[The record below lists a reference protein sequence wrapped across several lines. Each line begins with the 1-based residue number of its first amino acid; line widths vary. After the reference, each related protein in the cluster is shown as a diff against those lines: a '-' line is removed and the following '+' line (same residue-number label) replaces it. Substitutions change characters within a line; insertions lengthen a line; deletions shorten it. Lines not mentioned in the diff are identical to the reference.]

1 MYTHLVPVTLNQKKI
16 RNIHLPTINIRWLVF
31 FLPQN
36 TIKSEN
42 TINRIYRKVGVN
54 YRTQLYKA

>member
-1 MYTHLVPVTLNQKKI
+1 MNHRRHQPSIFGGWY
-16 RNIHLPTINIRWLVF
+16 F
-31 FLPQN
+31 FYPQI

>member
-1 MYTHLVPVTLNQKKI
+1 MNHRRYQPSIFGGWYFFTKI
-16 RNIHLPTINIRWLVF
+16 
-31 FLPQN
+31 

-42 TINRIYRKVGVN
+42 SIKRIYRKVGVN

>member
-1 MYTHLVPVTLNQKKI
+1 MNHRRYQPSI
-16 RNIHLPTINIRWLVF
+16 FGGWYF
-31 FLPQN
+31 FYPKT

-42 TINRIYRKVGVN
+42 SINRIYRKVGVN

>member
-1 MYTHLVPVTLNQKKI
+1 MIKNENTNHQYSVVGI
-16 RNIHLPTINIRWLVF
+16 F
-31 FLPQN
+31 FYPKT

-42 TINRIYRKVGVN
+42 SINRIYRKVGVN